1 MESASEQDRR
11 STISKRIVKY
21 ACPFLLGC
29 IKSTPGW
36 ASFHSFPFIKNIW
49 YKMSILIEIAS
60 RMEGFLSCISLRAWS
75 PHYNNRTWLPLSW
88 GLTAKPPTGL
98 QWRCEW
104 YYHCEEDK
112 MYYYHYF
119 IFNRVW
125 LWQEEAGCGI
135 CRKHFKKINWV
146 KFLRHRLSNLS
157 LSLLSSLNSQLWRGE
172 KKIVQSRPDLF
183 TEHLLCTW
191 CCARVFTPKYDYV
204 V

>member
-1 MESASEQDRR
+1 MESASEQGRH
-11 STISKRIVKY
+11 STISKLIVKY
-21 ACPFLLGC
+21 SCPCLLGC

-60 RMEGFLSCISLRAWS
+60 RLEEFLSCISLRVWS
-75 PHYNNRTWLPLSW
+75 PHYNNRTWLLLSW

-104 YYHCEEDK
+104 YYHWEEDK
-112 MYYYHYF
+112 IYYYHYF

-125 LWQEEAGCGI
+125 LWQEEVGSII

-146 KFLRHRLSNLS
+146 KFLRHRFSNLS
-157 LSLLSSLNSQLWRGE
+157 LSLLSSLKSQLWRE
-172 KKIVQSRPDLF
+172 KKN
-183 TEHLLCTW
+183 
-191 CCARVFTPKYDYV
+191 
-204 V
+204 